1 MYKMHKKYREEAL
14 YSSDSLERS
23 IYKLWDCDK
32 KKIIGYKLVYRGGK
46 SSERKSN
53 LVYLDEDFNFIGK
66 CSGWKDKDGI
76 NHVEYYGKFG
86 ELLEQEEVSYTKLK
100 DGGTRISTKYYDAE
114 GKFLYSNVAISSS
127 DKHVIMEDGR
137 KGLFSWADDDD
148 ALLSAFMK
156 KYKKESIE
164 NSSKTTKN
172 KKGKVTMRVVSQP
185 RESVNSTLQAI
196 LKDNSLSS
204 NEKRQQRKAL
214 AQEYRL
220 SKFMMRLRN
229 ID

>member
-1 MYKMHKKYREEAL
+1 MYIMDKKYREEEL

-32 KKIIGYKLVYRGGK
+32 KKTIGYKLVYIAEK
-46 SSERKSN
+46 SEDKSN
-53 LVYLDEDFNFIGK
+53 SVYLDEYFNLIGK
-66 CSGWKDKDGI
+66 RSSWTDKNGI
-76 NHVEYYGKFG
+76 EHIEDYGKFG
-86 ELLEQEEVSYTKLK
+86 ELLEQEEISFTDLK
-100 DGGTRISTKYYDAE
+100 DGGTRISTKCYDAE
-114 GKFLYSNVAISSS
+114 GQLLYSRVAISSS

-156 KYKKESIE
+156 KYKKKSTE

-172 KKGKVTMRVVSQP
+172 KKGKVTMRAVSQP

-204 NEKRQQRKAL
+204 NEKRQKRNAL
-214 AQEYRL
+214 AREYRL